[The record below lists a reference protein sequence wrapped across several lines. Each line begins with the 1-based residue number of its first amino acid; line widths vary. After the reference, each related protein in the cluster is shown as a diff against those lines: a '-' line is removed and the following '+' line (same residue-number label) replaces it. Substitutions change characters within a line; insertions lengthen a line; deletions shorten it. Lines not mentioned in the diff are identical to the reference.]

1 MTGVLLRR
9 GEDSRGGHMEME
21 VGLKGTIYNPGGT
34 EDCQRSAGA
43 GSKEPG
49 GSLHKEP
56 SLLNGPRF

>member
-1 MTGVLLRR
+1 
-9 GEDSRGGHMEME
+9 ME

-56 SLLNGPRF
+56 SLLNRPRF